1 MNSAFYQEKVEN
13 TLLVKDKEE
22 FHHLVK
28 VRRVRKGE
36 IIRLIDG
43 KGNEFIARVDE
54 INLRGRVLK
63 ATILEHH
70 LKKHELPFKITLAF
84 SPLADGKANDYL
96 IEKCTELG
104 VNGFVPVLFERSVKK
119 RFRLER
125 WSRIARE
132 AVKQS
137 NRSTVP
143 TIVEPISFPEL
154 LKIEGFQHKFF
165 GYLEGNPLDCETSIL
180 GDTLIVI
187 GPEGDLTSKEVEA
200 LLKAG
205 FTGFRFGETVLKAE
219 TAAVALATLII
230 FRMGGTIKIK
240 RR

>member
-13 TLLVKDKEE
+13 ILLVKDKEE

-28 VRRVRKGE
+28 VRRVKKGE

-43 KGNEFIARVDE
+43 KGNEFISRVEE
-54 INLRGRVLK
+54 IDLRKRVLK

-70 LKKHELPFKITLAF
+70 LKKHELPFKLTLAF

-104 VNGFVPVLFERSVKK
+104 VSEFIPVLFERSVKK
-119 RFRLER
+119 RFRIER

-143 TIVEPISFPEL
+143 NIVNPIGFSEL
-154 LKIEGFQHKFF
+154 LKKEGFQHKFF
-165 GYLEGNPLDCETSIL
+165 GHLEGKPLHCETSVF
-180 GDTLIVI
+180 GDTIIVV
-187 GPEGDLTSKEVEA
+187 GPEGDLTNKEIEA

-205 FTGFRFGETVLKAE
+205 FIGFRFGETVLKAE

-230 FRMGGTIKIK
+230 FRMGGTGKN
-240 RR
+240 